1 MTCFCSKQRKFR
13 LRRIISVS
21 LVLLLSLGLL
31 LQTEL
36 PVWGQRRTGA
46 IARGTGGV
54 VASPHQAATQAGLE
68 VLKAGGNAIDAAV
81 ATAAALGVVEPLEAG
96 IGGGGFMV
104 IYLKAQNRVVTLDGR
119 ETAPLAA
126 GVDLFKDPGGSGADL
141 PFMPNRVTSGAAVGV
156 PGTLLTWTEALDRYG
171 TLSLEKVL
179 QPAIALAS
187 RGFKVNSNFAKFI
200 AQNKLRF
207 STFTST
213 RDLYLPNGEVP
224 KVGSTFTNPD
234 LAQTYRL
241 IGQQGANAFYRGAIG
256 QAIVSTV
263 QKPPTVKTPAFQVV
277 PGKMTLT
284 DLDYYHVQVRP
295 PIATNYRGYKF
306 YGMGLPSSGGITST
320 QVLNLVKG
328 FDLAKMEKP
337 QALHTL
343 IESERL
349 AYADRSAYLG
359 DPKYVDVP
367 VPGLLSQSYAQ
378 QRRRLI
384 DDWAPAAPAKATP
397 GNPLSYQT
405 DPSPS
410 LTLAQPQAAK
420 AQPEGLT
427 TAHLSVADRFG
438 NVVAYT
444 LTIEQLG
451 GSGMVVPGYGFL
463 LNNELTDFNLE
474 SPNPNAPEPGKRPL
488 SSMAPTLVLAPDGS
502 VIALGS
508 PGGSTIITTVV
519 GIAVNLIDF
528 NLGIDQAIAAPRFSQ
543 RNTGAT
549 QVEGGFEATPA
560 GRALVALGHQL
571 EPVPEIGAATGLV
584 VYPNGSMV
592 GAAEPTRRGG
602 GSAMVVKSA
611 S

>member
-1 MTCFCSKQRKFR
+1 M
-13 LRRIISVS
+13 ISAS
-21 LVLLLSLGLL
+21 LIFLLGLGLL
-31 LQTEL
+31 LQSSF
-36 PVWGQRRTGA
+36 PVWGEQRASAT
-46 IARGTGGV
+46 ARGAGGV
-54 VASPHQAATQAGLE
+54 VASPNQAATRAGIE

-81 ATAAALGVVEPLEAG
+81 ATAAPLGVVEPLEAG

-104 IYLKAQNRVVTLDGR
+104 IYLKGQNRVVTLDGR

-126 GVDLFKDPGGSGADL
+126 GVDLFKDPNGSGADL
-141 PFMPNRVTSGAAVGV
+141 PFMPNRITSGAAVGV

-171 TLSLEKVL
+171 TLPLERVL

-187 RGFKVNSNFAKFI
+187 RGFKVNSTFAKFI
-200 AQNKLRF
+200 AQNQARF
-207 STFTST
+207 SAFTST
-213 RDLYLPNGEVP
+213 RKLYLPNGEVP

-241 IGQQGANAFYRGAIG
+241 IGQQGANIFYRGAIG

-284 DLDYYHVQVRP
+284 DLDYYHLQVRP

-306 YGMGLPSSGGITST
+306 YGMGLPSSGGITSA
-320 QVLNLVKG
+320 QVLNLVEG
-328 FDLAKMEKP
+328 FNLGKLAKP

-359 DPKYVDVP
+359 DSEYVDVP
-367 VPGLLSQSYAQ
+367 LLGLLSRPYAQ

-384 DDWAPAAPAKATP
+384 GDRASAKATP
-397 GNPLSYQT
+397 GNPLPYQT

-410 LTLAQPQAAK
+410 LPAQLQAASSQ
-420 AQPEGLT
+420 QPEGLT

-463 LNNELTDFNLE
+463 LNNELTDFNLK
-474 SPNPNAPEPGKRPL
+474 SPNPNVPEPGKRPL
-488 SSMAPTLVLAPDGS
+488 SSMAPTLLLAPDGR
-502 VIALGS
+502 VMAFGS
-508 PGGSTIITTVV
+508 PGGSTIITTVL
-519 GIAVNLIDF
+519 GMAVNLIDF
-528 NLGIDQAIAAPRFSQ
+528 NLEIDQAIAAPRLSQ
-543 RNTGAT
+543 RNTGTT
-549 QVEGGFEATPA
+549 QVEGGFEATST

-584 VYPNGSMV
+584 AYPNGSMV

>member
-1 MTCFCSKQRKFR
+1 M
-13 LRRIISVS
+13 ISAS
-21 LVLLLSLGLL
+21 LIFLLGLGLL
-31 LQTEL
+31 LQTSF
-36 PVWGQRRTGA
+36 PVWGEQRASATA
-46 IARGTGGV
+46 SGTGGV
-54 VASPHQAATQAGLE
+54 VASPNQAATRAGME

-104 IYLKAQNRVVTLDGR
+104 IYLKGQNRVVTLDGR

-126 GVDLFKDPGGSGADL
+126 GVDLFKDPKGSGADL
-141 PFMPNRVTSGAAVGV
+141 PFMPNRITSGAAVGV

-171 TLSLEKVL
+171 TLPLEKVL
-179 QPAIALAS
+179 QPAISLAS
-187 RGFKVNSNFAKFI
+187 RGFKVNPTFAKFI
-200 AQNKLRF
+200 AQNQARF
-207 STFTST
+207 SAFTST
-213 RDLYLPNGEVP
+213 RKLYLPKGEVP

-241 IGQQGANAFYRGAIG
+241 IGQQGANIFYRGAIG
-256 QAIVSTV
+256 QAIVSTI
-263 QKPPTVKTPAFQVV
+263 QKPPTVKTPAFQVL

-284 DLDYYHVQVRP
+284 DLDYYHLQVRP

-306 YGMGLPSSGGITST
+306 YGMGLPSSGGITSAE
-320 QVLNLVKG
+320 VLNLVEG
-328 FDLAKMEKP
+328 FKLAKLAKP

-359 DPKYVDVP
+359 DSEYVDVP
-367 VPGLLSQSYAQ
+367 LPGLLSQSYAQ
-378 QRRRLI
+378 QRRGLI
-384 DDWAPAAPAKATP
+384 GDRAPAAPAKANP
-397 GNPLSYQT
+397 GNPLPYQT

-410 LTLAQPQAAK
+410 LTAQPQAAK

-451 GSGMVVPGYGFL
+451 GSGIVVPGYGFL

-474 SPNPNAPEPGKRPL
+474 SPNPNVPEPGKRPL
-488 SSMAPTLVLAPDGS
+488 SSMAPSLVFAPDGR
-502 VIALGS
+502 VMAFGS
-508 PGGSTIITTVV
+508 PGGSTIITTVL

-528 NLGIDQAIAAPRFSQ
+528 KLGIAQAIAAPRLSQ

-549 QVEGGFEATPA
+549 QVENGFEATPT